1 MCYDRVRVPA
11 SRRDMFGIWL
21 AVDDHTLPSP
31 HPQDRAGSVQK
42 NAMQQWH
49 RSEDGGQWRRDR
61 KTLFPGADPY
71 VLAADHQSEPT
82 CPNLEE
88 D

>member
-1 MCYDRVRVPA
+1 MCYDLGWVHA
-11 SRRDMFGIWL
+11 FRRDVLGIWL

-42 NAMQQWH
+42 NAMQQWL
-49 RSEDGGQWRRDR
+49 RSEEGGQWRRDR

-71 VLAADHQSEPT
+71 VLAADRQSEPT
-82 CPNLEE
+82 CPNLVE